1 MELLKRVFTGEIK
14 GIDEKERTLTAYIS
28 TGARDRMDEVLTP
41 AGVDLRAYKKN
52 PVVLW
57 AHNYQQPPI
66 GKALWV
72 KKDGEGIVSK
82 VKFANTEFAQEVF
95 DLYKEGYMR
104 AFSVG
109 FIPKEHED
117 GDGKKSPR
125 RTYTKWE
132 MLEYSA
138 VPVPANPEALTLA
151 IQKGVLKSD
160 KLKEQ
165 LLPEAEEV
173 EVEGVETKPKF
184 KCEGIDCGHKVTTD
198 KHCKDIKCS
207 KCGGTMRRA
216 ERPGPGQASAEEVT
230 ESSGPSVTV
239 TPNPELL
246 EQVKAMRIENAQLKN
261 KVLELRYELLQEKK
275 VEKVK
280 NFSEMSDDE
289 ILSKI
294 EENVIRVIRKVTGK
308 VN

>member
-1 MELLKRVFTGEIK
+1 MKGLLKRVFTGEIK
-14 GIDEKERTLTAYIS
+14 GIDEKEHTLTAYVS
-28 TGARDRMDEVLTP
+28 TGARDRMDEVLSP
-41 AGVDLRAYKKN
+41 DGVDLKAYKKN

-66 GKALWV
+66 GKALWI
-72 KKDGEGIVSK
+72 KRDGEGIVSK

-95 DLYKEGYMR
+95 ELYKDGYMK

-117 GDGKKSPR
+117 GDGKKTPR

-151 IQKGVLKSD
+151 IQKGVLKNE
-160 KLKEQ
+160 KLKEM
-165 LLPEAEEV
+165 LKPEKKEEWCKCVGNTEWERDNHCTKCGLPIKPP
-173 EVEGVETKPKF
+173 VETEEEKAVREAIEMAETAKL
-184 KCEGIDCGHKVTTD
+184 DVTD
-198 KHCKDIKCS
+198 PPV
-207 KCGGTMRRA
+207 A
-216 ERPGPGQASAEEVT
+216 VE
-230 ESSGPSVTV
+230 PS
-239 TPNPELL
+239 PNPELL
-246 EQVKAMRIENAQLKN
+246 EQVKAMQVEISQLKN
-261 KVLELRYELLQEKK
+261 TNLELRYKILQA
-275 VEKVK
+275 EKVDK
-280 NFSEMSDDE
+280 EKSLSEMTDDE

-294 EENVIRVIRKVTGK
+294 EGEVIRVIRKVTGK